1 MATDNFADS
10 IIGRKRQI
18 REQFS
23 ESLARVLDER
33 GISQSMLSKGV
44 EEIFRRDNVMAKP
57 GKGGKV
63 EIRKAPAWE
72 ISRWARGQVT
82 PDPVAIAAIA
92 ETVGVQPDDLV
103 HHISADVDPN
113 ALVSSYKQ
121 VAHGKFFWEMKGTV
135 SAATHRALMRVLAD
149 ETIHAE
155 QTSTVACETCGKTV
169 STDDV
174 EFTRKADGTLGAVCQ
189 TCNRA
194 R

>member
-1 MATDNFADS
+1 MATDNFAES

-121 VAHGKFFWEMKGTV
+121 VGNKFFWEMKGTV
-135 SAATHRALMRVLAD
+135 SAATHRALMRVLAE
-149 ETIHAE
+149 ETIHAG
-155 QTSTVACETCGKTV
+155 QTDTVICEATGKTIPLA
-169 STDDV
+169 DAELDH
-174 EFTRKADGTLGAVCQ
+174 RADGTIGAVSSEH
-189 TCNRA
+189 NRT